1 MPMIRSLA
9 RVFAALTVAV
19 TAVVFT
25 SGCAEIFGME
35 TNDDREKKE
44 KNRIERTEEKNA
56 EATAEK
62 VETATNVTAPNATQ
76 HNAGT
81 DLGSGQIT
89 ASSDISGDC
98 GDDC

>member
-1 MPMIRSLA
+1 
-9 RVFAALTVAV
+9 
-19 TAVVFT
+19 
-25 SGCAEIFGME
+25 
-35 TNDDREKKE
+35 
-44 KNRIERTEEKNA
+44 RTEEKNA

>member
-1 MPMIRSLA
+1 MIRSLA

-25 SGCAEIFGME
+25 SGCAKKLIIIDGKAYNAE
-35 TNDDREKKE
+35 EKSKQ
-44 KNRIERTEEKNA
+44 RTEEKNA

-89 ASSDISGDC
+89 AGSDISGDC